1 MKTKNNG
8 VHSDEYR
15 SNGFSNFR
23 SSFFTSPVNLV
34 LLECKYG
41 AASEAQTL
49 RANIAETLPVSLI
62 REQGGGAN
70 RNEQAVQEWSSLG
83 VGGRGTEWR
92 RA

>member
-1 MKTKNNG
+1 MKKIA
-8 VHSDEYR
+8 HSFSLER
-15 SNGFSNFR
+15 SR
-23 SSFFTSPVNLV
+23 
-34 LLECKYG
+34 
-41 AASEAQTL
+41 AAL

-92 RA
+92 R

>member
-1 MKTKNNG
+1 M
-8 VHSDEYR
+8 R
-15 SNGFSNFR
+15 R
-23 SSFFTSPVNLV
+23 LLRNLESKKGEEV
-34 LLECKYG
+34 V
-41 AASEAQTL
+41 SEAL

-92 RA
+92 